1 MTENNLEMLYDT
13 STIEKSQDIR
23 LQLSFWDKLAR
34 FSSMISWEE
43 SPFSSL
49 APSRSSKSAAVPVAR
64 AKCKLRI
71 KRNLN
76 NKGFI
81 DREHPFLILHPGRF

>member
-1 MTENNLEMLYDT
+1 MICCSHVSEKKLTENNLEMLYDT

-49 APSRSSKSAAVPVAR
+49 APTRALLYVYCAVVIGLKPHTEPRQLSAF
-64 AKCKLRI
+64 CDDL
-71 KRNLN
+71 
-76 NKGFI
+76 
-81 DREHPFLILHPGRF
+81 

>member
-1 MTENNLEMLYDT
+1 MCQGKKLTKNNLEMVYDT

-49 APSRSSKSAAVPVAR
+49 APSRSLNSAAM
-64 AKCKLRI
+64 
-71 KRNLN
+71 
-76 NKGFI
+76 
-81 DREHPFLILHPGRF
+81 